1 MKDIKLIFNC
11 RFSSFHYFVLVIL
24 LLDLYL
30 GACSNKKNGL
40 NYFYPTGS
48 QQRVHEL
55 CTLVFHSPYY
65 QYISPSRS
73 VKLRRIRTTS
83 WGFWATFED
92 GRTYR
97 VPVASG
103 LNLGEDY
110 YCNFRSNY
118 NYCSYGNDLEDR
130 CEWN

>member
-1 MKDIKLIFNC
+1 ME
-11 RFSSFHYFVLVIL
+11 SFF
-24 LLDLYL
+24 
-30 GACSNKKNGL
+30 GACTSSEAKLKYMYL
-40 NYFYPTGS
+40 TDE
-48 QQRVHEL
+48 QQRVLEL
-55 CTLVFHSPYY
+55 CALVFTDPYY

-73 VKLRRIRTTS
+73 VRLKKFRTTS

-103 LNLGEDY
+103 LDLGEDY

-118 NYCSYGNDLEDR
+118 NYCTYGNDLEDR